1 LELSA
6 DNRIHGRNY
15 GGREVIPPTILAH
28 ADWGSDRRKRQVATA
43 RLMARTD
50 TQPRYLVHSL
60 GPAPEATDAREGL
73 LHDLRAE
80 ALPGQLMIG
89 FDFPIGLPLA
99 YAKAAGIAAFPAF
112 LGAFGSPPWDEF
124 DVVARHPAD
133 ITLRRPFYPHAPG
146 GARREH
152 LQLALGLRAWE
163 LRRRCEGTDAETL
176 FWTLGSKQVGKG
188 ALAGWRLLADA
199 HGDPGIAL
207 WPFAGALPDLLDGS
221 SRIVAAE
228 TYPREYYRYLTAP
241 GVARSR
247 WSKRRR
253 ADRLVWVPGILGW
266 ADSLGVDWEPRI
278 RGRVA
283 DGFSDGANG
292 EDEFDAVIGLL
303 AMISV
308 ITGKLA
314 PGEPRDDAAVTTVEG
329 WILGR
334 SVSDLQRSGRT
345 RADLSS
351 RLTQSG

>member
-1 LELSA
+1 
-6 DNRIHGRNY
+6 
-15 GGREVIPPTILAH
+15 
-28 ADWGSDRRKRQVATA
+28 
-43 RLMARTD
+43 
-50 TQPRYLVHSL
+50 
-60 GPAPEATDAREGL
+60 
-73 LHDLRAE
+73 
-80 ALPGQLMIG
+80 
-89 FDFPIGLPLA
+89 
-99 YAKAAGIAAFPAF
+99 
-112 LGAFGSPPWDEF
+112 
-124 DVVARHPAD
+124 
-133 ITLRRPFYPHAPG
+133 
-146 GARREH
+146 
-152 LQLALGLRAWE
+152 
-163 LRRRCEGTDAETL
+163 
-176 FWTLGSKQVGKG
+176 
-188 ALAGWRLLADA
+188 
-199 HGDPGIAL
+199 
-207 WPFAGALPDLLDGS
+207 LPDLLDGS